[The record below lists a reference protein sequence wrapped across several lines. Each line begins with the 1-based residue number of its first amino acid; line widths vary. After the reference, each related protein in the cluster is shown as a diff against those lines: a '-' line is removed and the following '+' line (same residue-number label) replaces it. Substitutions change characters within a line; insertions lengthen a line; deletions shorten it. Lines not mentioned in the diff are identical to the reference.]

1 MSKQKGPKP
10 EKYYL
15 AEEVEKEIK
24 KIVAAYPDKFSHV
37 AVGDFTFLFKTGK
50 NKLGKK
56 HINIKLIKEPYT
68 ILTGKK
74 AMFMVTDEW
83 YKEEID
89 SDRTKAFIE
98 ALVSIT
104 LDEDGSIVK
113 RDYDIKT
120 FSEFVKDGALDYSKF
135 SKLLPAEAKPE
146 NLVLSSPK

>member
-1 MSKQKGPKP
+1 MPKQKKPKP

-15 AEEVEKEIK
+15 GEEIEAELK
-24 KIVAAYPDKFSHV
+24 KIVAAYPDKFSHISLTN
-37 AVGDFTFLFKTGK
+37 FTFLFKTGK

-56 HINIKLIKEPYT
+56 HVSIKLIKEPYT

-74 AMFMVTDEW
+74 AMFIVTNEW

-104 LDEDGSIVK
+104 LDEDGTIIR
-113 RDYDIKT
+113 RDYDVKT

-135 SKLLPAEAKPE
+135 SKLLPAEARKE
-146 NLVLSSPK
+146 DLVLSA